1 MSSASSIAENSG
13 STLTLTATIS
23 QVADEDVTVNLDANG
38 EAIISIF
45 DIDGGIYDNC
55 SSMTVTLDIDT
66 FTCSD
71 IGENIVNVTAS
82 DASGNE
88 SSATVAVI
96 VTNEWEDID
105 NDNIYMCTVSNLIF
119 GKNYSYTYSINDSIE
134 DLDSARFFTV
144 NNEDNVIEDFY
155 NELNPTL
162 IKFFVNMSYQVSQ
175 GNFNP
180 AINYVDVAGSF
191 NGWVDEWNIEL
202 QLKEDNIFSAI
213 MTDVQE
219 GDVMEF
225 KFRINGDWET
235 SEFSFGVDR
244 IYEVVQGENIL
255 EFWYN
260 DEDGI

>member
-1 MSSASSIAENSG
+1 MRNIF
-13 STLTLTATIS
+13 LF
-23 QVADEDVTVNLDANG
+23 
-38 EAIISIF
+38 ISILMVYSCSEMNNDTPYDSTRDVIFTVDMQQVIVDENF
-45 DIDGGIYDNC
+45 DIEVDSLKLIIDSNNTYNMVDN
-55 SSMTVTLDIDT
+55 
-66 FTCSD
+66 
-71 IGENIVNVTAS
+71 
-82 DASGNE
+82 
-88 SSATVAVI
+88 
-96 VTNEWEDID
+96 D
-105 NDNIYMCTVSNLIF
+105 NDNIYNCTVSNLIL

-134 DLDSARFFTV
+134 DLDSQRFYRV

>member
-1 MSSASSIAENSG
+1 MGKFMRNIF
-13 STLTLTATIS
+13 LF
-23 QVADEDVTVNLDANG
+23 
-38 EAIISIF
+38 ISILMVYSCSEMNNDTPYDSTRDVIFTVDMQQVIVDENF
-45 DIDGGIYDNC
+45 DIEVDSLKLIIDSNNTYNMVDN
-55 SSMTVTLDIDT
+55 
-66 FTCSD
+66 
-71 IGENIVNVTAS
+71 
-82 DASGNE
+82 
-88 SSATVAVI
+88 
-96 VTNEWEDID
+96 D
-105 NDNIYMCTVSNLIF
+105 NDNIYNCTVSNLIL
-119 GKNYSYTYSINDSIE
+119 GQNYSYTYSINDSIE
-134 DLDSARFFTV
+134 DLDSQRFYTV
-144 NNEDNVIEDFY
+144 NNEDNVVEDFY

-244 IYEVVQGENIL
+244 IYEVFQGENIL

-260 DEDGI
+260 DEGGF